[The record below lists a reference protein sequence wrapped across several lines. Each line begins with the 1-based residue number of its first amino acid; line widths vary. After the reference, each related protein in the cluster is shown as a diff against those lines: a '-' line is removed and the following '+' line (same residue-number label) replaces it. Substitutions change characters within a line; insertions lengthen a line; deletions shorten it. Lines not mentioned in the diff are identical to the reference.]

1 MLYYSGE
8 GGCGGG
14 GRGGGRAGVGGK
26 GRVRGKVESFGSH
39 KCEFNN
45 ARKLILSRR
54 QRKAKN
60 KSTMQ

>member
-1 MLYYSGE
+1 VGESGLE
-8 GGCGGG
+8 
-14 GRGGGRAGVGGK
+14 VGGMPA
-26 GRVRGKVESFGSH
+26 VECAPRWAPH